1 VATVLS
7 GRSTPRGDSIWWTR
21 QALASIGVIE
31 AEFED
36 LIGTAVGC
44 GEAIDADLALA
55 FIGAVERAIARR
67 DIGAQQAW

>member
-1 VATVLS
+1 V
-7 GRSTPRGDSIWWTR
+7 
-21 QALASIGVIE
+21 ASIGVIE

-36 LIGTAVGC
+36 VIGTAVGC

-67 DIGAQQAW
+67 DIGAQQAR